1 LQHEVLE
8 HAIQCKT
15 YVAKFHGRT
24 DVLDKLGKYINNDK
38 ENRPCIVYGAS
49 GCGKTSVLAK
59 AATKA
64 LEWWSDR
71 SVSVILRFLGT
82 TPSSS
87 TVYKTILSISE
98 HICKLYNLS
107 MQIYPDVQQLR
118 HQFQSDLLT
127 RIPSGEYLIIL
138 LDSIDQLEVDAYD
151 CQWLP
156 ELFPANVKCIVST
169 LPDHGNILSNLKRII
184 NYNSSLPNDTEHIL
198 VSVPPFEVS
207 TVDIVY
213 TDWLAMKQRSLNDEQ
228 RIFIRELMGEQTEI
242 LPLYMKLIFDI
253 ISSWHSYDPIDTEL
267 KNLKT
272 VDHCIRYLFDHL
284 KTVHNNILFHRA
296 ICYMTACRNGISQNE
311 LEDVLSLDDDVLKSV
326 FEHYIPPIR
335 RLPGILW
342 TRIRNDLDE
351 YITEKEVDNSS
362 VIYWYHRRF
371 IEVANAQYIS
381 KMNSDERTIVFQNM
395 VDLYKETWK
404 GKNKPFKIE
413 DPKLVNKYN
422 LNESNGEI
430 QANRFITSHPIE
442 FIDDNGCVQF
452 NKRKLNELPQFLS
465 QLTSNLAIP
474 IAAEEIFFN
483 YSFMRAKVACSTFND
498 IMEDFQKFKSSS
510 SYRLSPEVIETKKE
524 LDIFISLYLM
534 IGVQVQEH
542 PDNYSFEVCSRLLSL
557 FSIKPH
563 ITNLIKQIDEQSI
576 RYCSLIVPYCQ
587 LQPPGCGLIYSM
599 NLHTA
604 SIVEMDFTDDQMI
617 LISLSDRIIVT
628 DMQATKVVLDIN
640 LPTLD
645 EPYLN
650 STTFSEGFISDR
662 NNGITNNVTSG
673 NTNDDFQQY
682 HFLVNSLHHI
692 YFLSAHE
699 NIKFE
704 RSSKAGYLT
713 VEILHKTR
721 ALCVIAE
728 RKGNS
733 VECWNLAK
741 NQLYDRIDFPK
752 SIVKNVLC
760 VPMKGMILTVLQ
772 DGTIHIHSI
781 IDWMKSSFVHRGS
794 INGGSHLDLVV
805 VDGAMLIT
813 TFDASVPIDFAV
825 IGLQQFQ
832 DSEQT
837 LSDNQVLKTLVTFD
851 PPIAPKPII
860 SIILSDKEATS
871 KATKNEDNDEKKD
884 THTCQ
889 LYVSI
894 DISAST
900 VTSIKASSEH
910 ANLFLCSMENGAIQ
924 AYFGSHARKAYKSM
938 PFFPRTNQVI
948 RTVQLLE
955 KTAVTLDDSKREL
968 TTWSYQHSSTIES
981 TRLFLNDITVNE
993 FVIASSI
1000 LHSKDIFVLIFTNN
1014 YSIEIY
1020 SATSLNRTPLF
1031 SLHLRSPA
1039 SMHSTSNGIFYAVTC
1054 KGIVYTIVQQ
1064 ITAKKEIEFN
1074 QKSDIKLKIQCS
1086 MMFSSILTL
1095 DGLENFIVL
1104 ADNGQSMAICSMEKI
1119 IYIDINLSPYVSSSS
1134 SQLKSITSD
1143 LTGNDLLL
1151 YFNNKSLIL
1160 NRVNLNKSNDKDSI
1174 HLTSF
1179 NQVDKFCLKK
1189 HCLVIYNKE
1198 QNQLNLHNFHSSTPY
1213 QSIQLDNE
1221 CQYLC
1226 LNESATYVFVL
1237 IKPRMLFMYRINDGR
1252 RLAKLYTYD
1261 FVSYMIADNDFLV
1274 LAMNDRRLLTL
1285 MIADPDDS
1293 TVQAKIQA
1301 LPSRTI
1307 QRLSKSATTKLIEHM
1322 EKCANMSSS
1331 DEDESDLEEKDD
1343 KHDHYSTNRNVSN
1356 ISIQTMVQPAS
1367 LFRFVTR
1374 LNGRY
1379 SLSKMSGDEEI
1390 RSKVM
1395 NTWAN
1400 KSDTINI
1407 AEIVDDSDNE
1417 NHDDDNDVESPGLII
1432 QNEQE
1437 QHVNT
1442 DLSDI
1447 HRKVLEYD
1455 RQQLKGIQFA
1465 NAGDGNLRVVN
1476 SYAVN
1481 SNTCILI

>member
-1 LQHEVLE
+1 M
-8 HAIQCKT
+8 
-15 YVAKFHGRT
+15 
-24 DVLDKLGKYINNDK
+24 
-38 ENRPCIVYGAS
+38 
-49 GCGKTSVLAK
+49 
-59 AATKA
+59 
-64 LEWWSDR
+64 
-71 SVSVILRFLGT
+71 
-82 TPSSS
+82 
-87 TVYKTILSISE
+87 
-98 HICKLYNLS
+98 NLS
-107 MQIYPDVQQLR
+107 KC
-118 HQFQSDLLT
+118 SE
-127 RIPSGEYLIIL
+127 EYLIIL

-156 ELFPANVKCIVST
+156 ELFPTNVKCIVST
-169 LPDHGNILSNLKRII
+169 LPGHGNILSNLKRII

-213 TDWLAMKQRSLNDEQ
+213 TDWLVMKQRSLNNEQ

-284 KTVHNNILFHRA
+284 KTVHNSILFHRA

-371 IEVANAQYIS
+371 IEVANTQYIS
-381 KMNSDERTIVFQNM
+381 RMNSDERSVVFQNM

-404 GKNKPFKIE
+404 GKNKPFKID
-413 DPKLVNKYN
+413 DPKLVKKYN

-430 QANRFITSHPIE
+430 QANRFITSQPIE

-465 QLTSNLAIP
+465 QLTNNLAIP
-474 IAAEEIFFN
+474 IAADEIFFN
-483 YSFMRAKVACSTFND
+483 YSFMRAKIACSSFND
-498 IMEDFQKFKSSS
+498 IMEDFEKFKHSS
-510 SYRLSPEVIETKKE
+510 SYRLSPDVIETKKE
-524 LDIFISLYLM
+524 LDIFISLYLI

-563 ITNLIKQIDEQSI
+563 ITNLIKQFDEQSI

-587 LQPPGCGLIYSM
+587 LQPPGSGLIYSM
-599 NLHTA
+599 NIHTA
-604 SIVEMDFTDDQMI
+604 SIVEMDFTDDQMV
-617 LISLSDRIIVT
+617 LISLSDKITVT
-628 DMQATKVVLDIN
+628 DMEATKVVLNIN

-650 STTFSEGFISDR
+650 STTFSEGFISDG
-662 NNGITNNVTSG
+662 NNGITNNLKSRGKTE
-673 NTNDDFQQY
+673 DFQQY

-692 YFLSAHE
+692 YFVSAHE

-704 RSSKAGYLT
+704 RSSKVGYLT
-713 VEILHKTR
+713 VEILHKR
-721 ALCVIAE
+721 HALCIIAE

-733 VECWNLAK
+733 VECWNLVK
-741 NQLYDRIDFPK
+741 NQLFDRIDFSK
-752 SIVKNVLC
+752 SIIKNVLC
-760 VPMKGMILTVLQ
+760 VPMKGMIVTVLQ

-781 IDWMKSSFVHRGS
+781 IDWMKSSFIHRGS
-794 INGGSHLDLVV
+794 IHGGSHLDLVV
-805 VDGAMLIT
+805 VDGPMLIT

-837 LSDNQVLKTLVTFD
+837 LSDNQVLKTLITFD
-851 PPIAPKPII
+851 PPIAPKPIK
-860 SIILSDKEATS
+860 SIILPNKEAMSHSTKHANFPLFMCKTTNYLYVVHKCNEKDVS
-871 KATKNEDNDEKKD
+871 YVRINGLFDIVSTHAKHPHTIYTARGGIIELYKWKCHKNEDNDGKKN

-900 VTSIKASSEH
+900 VTSIKASSEY
-910 ANLFLCSMENGAIQ
+910 ANAFLCSMENGAIH
-924 AYFGSHARKAYKSM
+924 AYFASHARKAYKSM

-955 KTAVTLDDSKREL
+955 KTAVTLDDLKREL

-1000 LHSKDIFVLIFTNN
+1000 LHSQDIFVLIFTNN

-1198 QNQLNLHNFHSSTPY
+1198 QSQLNLHNIHSSTPY
-1213 QSIQLDNE
+1213 QSIQLNNE

-1237 IKPRMLFMYRINDGR
+1237 IKARMLFMYRIGDGR
-1252 RLAKLYTYD
+1252 QLAKLYAYD

-1307 QRLSKSATTKLIEHM
+1307 QRLNESATAKLIEHI
-1322 EKCANMSSS
+1322 EKTANMKS
-1331 DEDESDLEEKDD
+1331 DDEGESDLEEKED
-1343 KHDHYSTNRNVSN
+1343 KHDRHSTNKNVSN
-1356 ISIQTMVQPAS
+1356 TSTQIMVQPAS
-1367 LFRFVTR
+1367 LFRCVTR
-1374 LNGRY
+1374 LNGRH

-1395 NTWAN
+1395 NTWTNISA
-1400 KSDTINI
+1400 TINI

-1447 HRKVLEYD
+1447 HQKVLEYD
-1455 RQQLKGIQFA
+1455 QQQLKGIQFA

-1481 SNTCILI
+1481 SNTCIII